1 MHTVA
6 EAMTKS
12 VVTVAPDASV
22 TTAARIM
29 RDTGISGLPVVD
41 KHGKVVGILTE
52 ADLLHR
58 AVLPDLTAL
67 EGRRTRHETPGSTV
81 ADLMSR
87 QVVGVHKGD
96 PLAKAARLMEKSR
109 LRRLVVVG
117 DDFTLEGIISRR
129 DVVAALA
136 RSDREIEDEIRSG
149 VIDEILGL
157 RPDDFDV
164 VVHEGI
170 VLLAGTVADERE
182 VVRLERLVGSIL
194 GVSRVDSKVTAAG

>member
-1 MHTVA
+1 MGRRP
-6 EAMTKS
+6 S
-12 VVTVAPDASV
+12 R
-22 TTAARIM
+22 AA
-29 RDTGISGLPVVD
+29 DSAKELGISPDPVQ
-41 KHGKVVGILTE
+41 LRE
-52 ADLLHR
+52 HR
-58 AVLPDLTAL
+58 
-67 EGRRTRHETPGSTV
+67 R
-81 ADLMSR
+81 
-87 QVVGVHKGD
+87 
-96 PLAKAARLMEKSR
+96 AKAEMAFEDQSLLGPLFGQFDANLVQVENRLGVFISARGDRVVIEGPEDSVARARDVLQSMYDR
-109 LRRLVVVG
+109 LAMGQDLDAG
-117 DDFTLEGIISRR
+117 AIDSLIAMSNEPTLEGIISRR